1 MGYNCGMSV
10 YTITVTLTPEED
22 AALRARARYAGS
34 TAEEVLGQAA
44 RHPLTATL
52 SEAGLLDEYHRLVD
66 LQIAGR
72 LTEAQAA
79 HLRDVEARLN
89 ELDAQDPVEQVMDAR
104 ASETSRKLEEVLEAL
119 RRLPLR
125 PNAA

>member
-1 MGYNCGMSV
+1 MSV

-22 AALRARARYAGS
+22 AALRARARQAGR

-44 RHPLTATL
+44 RHPLAAPQ
-52 SEAGLLDEYHRLVD
+52 SEAGLLDEYHQLVD

-72 LTEAQAA
+72 LTETQATR
-79 HLRDVEARLN
+79 LRYVESRLN
-89 ELDAQDPVEQVMDAR
+89 ELDAQDPLEQVMDTR

-125 PNAA
+125 PNAP